1 MSQIQIQG
9 EVSFMNLANSE
20 DTSLDTPTIRNF
32 YTIQES
38 QSKTPNIWAMDEF
51 LQYLVGVAFQLSV
64 TENGIYNQCWMG
76 IKTAPDPSYQGVS

>member
-32 YTIQES
+32 YTIRES

-51 LQYLVGVAFQLSV
+51 LQYLVGGAFQLCYWKWYLQPV
-64 TENGIYNQCWMG
+64 LDGY
-76 IKTAPDPSYQGVS
+76 